1 MTKKEYMLLCEAQ
14 WKDIDKVS
22 NNNTLYDLE
31 KDFVEVWQKLG
42 REVLE
47 KSVGELPTNHRKK
60 KSK

>member
-14 WKDIDKVS
+14 WKDIEKVS
-22 NNNTLYDLE
+22 KSNNLYNLE
-31 KDFVEVWQKLG
+31 KDFVEVWQELG

-60 KSK
+60 KFR